1 MLYLIDIFNEG
12 GGARR
17 VCGEKCGC
25 QSIQMTSRWHCV
37 FICVCGYIEKY
48 RSQGVDQH
56 TSVVHP
62 FKHFED
68 KDSHTPIKHVYH
80 TEIWAIVFYDTS
92 QVKRIKTCI
101 RKEAQVNLKLCSVFA
116 QSCAM

>member
-1 MLYLIDIFNEG
+1 MWVPEHT
-12 GGARR
+12 
-17 VCGEKCGC
+17 
-25 QSIQMTSRWHCV
+25 MTSRWHCV
-37 FICVCGYIEKY
+37 FICVCGYIEEY

-92 QVKRIKTCI
+92 QVKRIK
-101 RKEAQVNLKLCSVFA
+101 KVHLKVCSVIA